1 MVTKVSLLGMLSKK
15 GEPQKEVDDE
25 GADSDDAKEGHAEQ
39 TATNNETAGTK
50 KSGESAAA
58 AAAEATT
65 TALTTTNGKGE
76 EKEDKRPRGYRFKW
90 VASLTD
96 AARCRIGGVGRTVA
110 TKVGDE
116 EFIVIRGDTPI
127 PVAQAGG
134 ASTVRWG
141 VKVLKSLKNNGG
153 LINVGVLPAGELP
166 VTGKKLILKGWF
178 FYCCPAQLFSENTR
192 GKPYGPRRN
201 KEPYVSSGT
210 TVWVTVDTTT
220 GSLSFTL
227 NDEGPLDTVP
237 AFEGIPL
244 DKPLVPAVSLCHGE
258 DSVEVVF

>member
-1 MVTKVSLLGMLSKK
+1 M
-15 GEPQKEVDDE
+15 
-25 GADSDDAKEGHAEQ
+25 
-39 TATNNETAGTK
+39 
-50 KSGESAAA
+50 
-58 AAAEATT
+58 
-65 TALTTTNGKGE
+65 
-76 EKEDKRPRGYRFKW
+76 
-90 VASLTD
+90 ASLTD

-220 GSLSFTL
+220 GSLSFAL